1 MDPMTMA
8 LIGTGIGVGGSLLG
22 GLMGGQ
28 GSGNTEREAA
38 RRQIEL
44 AKNQSL
50 INSQLMAPFVGY
62 GNLAAQKLWG
72 YGPVSGQA
80 AKTGG
85 TAGGTASVPYMTSTG
100 NKWSSPTSIGYNT
113 YGQTGTPFDRTGG
126 AGKYMGQLEGLI
138 NNFQFDP
145 NDPAYKYKTEE
156 SEKSVNRALAAR
168 GLFDS
173 RAGVNMLTDADR
185 AITADEYDKQY
196 NRKYGGI
203 SDLFKMAGSLGETG
217 YQSLID
223 AVKIGTGA
231 GATAG
236 QLGNAGASN
245 LISSYGQMAQ
255 AGAQNSANNA
265 QMWSGIGA
273 MPMNAMI
280 LYNLLKGTGG
290 GGAGVGMTGYGAN

>member
-1 MDPMTMA
+1 
-8 LIGTGIGVGGSLLG
+8 
-22 GLMGGQ
+22 
-28 GSGNTEREAA
+28 
-38 RRQIEL
+38 
-44 AKNQSL
+44 
-50 INSQLMAPFVGY
+50 
-62 GNLAAQKLWG
+62 
-72 YGPVSGQA
+72 
-80 AKTGG
+80 
-85 TAGGTASVPYMTSTG
+85 
-100 NKWSSPTSIGYNT
+100 
-113 YGQTGTPFDRTGG
+113 
-126 AGKYMGQLEGLI
+126 MGQLEGLI

-185 AITADEYDKQY
+185 AITAEEYDKQY

-265 QMWSGIGA
+265 AMWSGIGA
-273 MPMNAMI
+273 MPINAML
-280 LYNLLKGTGG
+280 LYNMLKGTG
-290 GGAGVGMTGYGAN
+290 TPNYSDPYGH